1 MQLTLSMAIWKPT
14 GAPRSGRM
22 WISVRNANS
31 KSLLDSVIYPA
42 PPLDGFKLIT
52 GAAIVAIPAFLR
64 NDRLELLL
72 RSFMQ
77 WRLNKVLTYLFLCI
91 YPHPN
96 AVDNKGIASN
106 VV

>member
-42 PPLDGFKLIT
+42 PPLD